1 MLFENVNGYLLNALQ
16 ESKCFMYQVP
26 VEMPFNIET
35 VDVCNILSI
44 YSDII
49 IVYNYDK
56 TRVKYVASNLVGFK
70 VIHLDDYNHVFTVAK
85 YIPDDVIDMVR
96 IGDKAVL
103 SFIDDSTAEAIALAL
118 SELDE
123 LSRCNKTNYFSSLGQ
138 LPVPIQCE
146 IYQDKDLFNRLE
158 IPFKDN
164 LYSTTED
171 ITKNHATISHYAPI
185 EQLQAAFEPMA
196 MTDRGK
202 YRAGFFP
209 DEKLPLE
216 NLNDNEYPI
225 ALEQSKLGAKKIY
238 GGKVKIVDLDCY
250 KVANKVLYPALIDV
264 VDVDDVID
272 EDPVEN
278 NTNPIGYIEKN
289 KA

>member
-35 VDVCNILSI
+35 VDVANILSI

-56 TRVKYVASNLVGFK
+56 ARVKYIASNLVGFK

-103 SFIDDSTAEAIALAL
+103 SFIDDGTAEAIALAL
-118 SELDE
+118 SDLDE
-123 LSRCNKTNYFSSLGQ
+123 LSCYNKTNYFSSLGQ
-138 LPVPIQCE
+138 LPVPIKQG

-158 IPFKDN
+158 IPFKDAI
-164 LYSTTED
+164 YSVTED
-171 ITKNHATISHYAPI
+171 FDKQHAIISHYVPI

-209 DEKLPLE
+209 DEQLPLE

-225 ALEQSKLGAKKIY
+225 ALEHSKLGAKNIY
-238 GGKVKIVDLDCY
+238 GGKVKRVDLYGY
-250 KVANKVLYPALIDV
+250 KVANKVFHPALIEV

-289 KA
+289 NI